1 MTRTAV
7 FLCLALAAATPAG
20 AQITG
25 PAPAPQSPAPVP
37 EAGAPQAPAATG
49 GNAAAPGLEAH
60 RARRLD
66 ELFSRL
72 REAETPVQARV
83 LEREIAATLAR
94 TDSDTTLLL
103 MVRATQAV
111 QMQQPDLAL
120 SLLETIIDLY
130 PDYVEAWSRRA
141 MVHMARHEYGRA
153 MSDIEQV
160 LRMEP
165 RHYAVMVGLG
175 MMLQQ
180 IGQDQRALTVFRKV
194 LEINPH
200 AERIPEIIRR
210 LEPKVDGQQL

>member
-7 FLCLALAAATPAG
+7 FLCLTLAAATPAA

-25 PAPAPQSPAPVP
+25 PSPAPAPPAQ
-37 EAGAPQAPAATG
+37 APQGPAAAP
-49 GNAAAPGLEAH
+49 GNVTAPGLEAH

-66 ELFSRL
+66 ELYSRL
-72 REAETPVQARV
+72 RDAETPAQARV

-103 MVRATQAV
+103 MVRATQAA

-130 PDYVEAWSRRA
+130 PGYVEAWSRRA
-141 MVHMARHEYGRA
+141 MVHMSRNEYGRA
-153 MSDIEQV
+153 MSDIEHV
-160 LRMEP
+160 LRLEP
-165 RHYAVMVGLG
+165 RHYSVMVGLG

-180 IGQDQRALTVFRKV
+180 IGQETRALTVFRKV

-200 AERIPEIIRR
+200 AERIPDIIRR
-210 LEPKVDGQQL
+210 LEPKVDGQRL